1 METLMS
7 AVGPRGLAPAKR
19 ASEVDFRSGTALEQL
34 SAQVQE
40 LVQLEQCEFGD
51 QTALEVHTAKDFIF
65 NMLGLVQKVDQRLPV
80 SNEYLLLS
88 GGARE
93 GVLDLNPEELG
104 DYAKG
109 VDFDLDFT
117 LLVPAIKLHDR
128 NQPVTLDMRQS
139 APCHSWLSLRLC
151 DQAMLARWRSCC
163 EDEEG
168 AGSPADAE
176 DGCTENGETGTGGGG
191 GRGALLSLQP
201 PSPQS
206 LDGCYFSPTLVA
218 DWFWEVVG
226 VAVEELKRNPQRGIP
241 VPDRV
246 ERNGPVTTLV
256 LTAGTSRVLYDLLP
270 VVSFRGW
277 PAVAQGWLT
286 TNHFWD
292 GKITEEEAISGF
304 YLLPCCSPRGGRPDR
319 EWRLA
324 FSRSEVQLKKCVP
337 YPMAQ
342 AFQAAKAVLT
352 RLLSRPRMGLSLY
365 HLRALLFWACD
376 RLPAAYLGCPE
387 RETPARL
394 LLGLLDDLAHCI
406 LGKNCPN
413 YFLPQCNMLEHL
425 ADGAALLAARKLAH
439 LRSDPGE
446 HLRAALEQARQASRL
461 KKEAAGLATNGYG
474 PGGGGPGGLSSSL
487 GSPGAHQL
495 SPQDDKL
502 AQRLQQLVTENPGK
516 SISVFLNPD
525 DVTRPHFRIDDKFF

>member
-7 AVGPRGLAPAKR
+7 AVAPRAPATVKR
-19 ASEVDFRSGTALEQL
+19 VSEVDFRSGTTLEQL

-40 LVQLEQCEFGD
+40 LVQLEQGEFGD

-80 SNEYLLLS
+80 ANEYLLLS

-93 GVLDLNPEELG
+93 GVLDLNPEDLG

-117 LLVPAIKLHDR
+117 LLVPALKLHDR
-128 NQPVTLDMRQS
+128 NQPVTLDMRHS
-139 APCHSWLSLRLC
+139 PPCHSWLSLCLC
-151 DQAMLARWRSCC
+151 DPAVLTRWSICC
-163 EDEEG
+163 QDEKNRDNKVVEDEEEETD
-168 AGSPADAE
+168 AVLGSIP
-176 DGCTENGETGTGGGG
+176 
-191 GRGALLSLQP
+191 SLQP
-201 PSPQS
+201 LQS
-206 LDGCYFSPTLVA
+206 LDGCYFSPLLVT
-218 DWFWEVVG
+218 DWFWSVVG
-226 VAVEELKRNPQRGIP
+226 MAVEELRRNPQRGIP

-246 ERNGPVTTLV
+246 ERNGPLTTLI
-256 LTAGTSRVLYDLLP
+256 LTAGTSRILYDLLP

-304 YLLPCCSPRGGRPDR
+304 YLLPCCSPAASPSTRPDR

-342 AFQAAKAVLT
+342 AFQAAKAVLS
-352 RLLSRPRMGLSLY
+352 RLLARPRTGLSLY
-365 HLRALLFWACD
+365 HLRTLMFWACD
-376 RLPAAYLGCPE
+376 RLPVTYLSCPDH
-387 RETPARL
+387 ETPARL
-394 LLGLLDDLAHCI
+394 FLGLLDDLAHCI

-413 YFLPQCNMLEHL
+413 HFLPQCNMLEHL
-425 ADGAALLAARKLAH
+425 TDSAALLVARKLAH
-439 LRSDPGE
+439 LRSDPAE
-446 HLRAALEQARQASRL
+446 HLRAALEQAQQACQL
-461 KKEAAGLATNGYG
+461 KREAAVAASNGH
-474 PGGGGPGGLSSSL
+474 GLSSPSH
-487 GSPGAHQL
+487 GYGAG
-495 SPQDDKL
+495 SPQDDRL

-525 DVTRPHFRIDDKFF
+525 DVTRPHFRIDDKFY

>member
-7 AVGPRGLAPAKR
+7 AVAPRAPATVKR
-19 ASEVDFRSGTALEQL
+19 VSEVDFRSGTTLEQL

-40 LVQLEQCEFGD
+40 LVQLEQGEFGD

-65 NMLGLVQKVDQRLPV
+65 NMLGLVQKVDKRLPIA
-80 SNEYLLLS
+80 NEYLLLS

-93 GVLDLNPEELG
+93 GVLDLNPEDLG

-117 LLVPAIKLHDR
+117 LLVPALKLHDR
-128 NQPVTLDMRQS
+128 NQPVTLDMRHS
-139 APCHSWLSLRLC
+139 PPCHSWLSLRLC
-151 DQAMLARWRSCC
+151 DPAMLTRWSICC
-163 EDEEG
+163 QDEKNRENKDMEDEEEETE
-168 AGSPADAE
+168 AVRGSIPS
-176 DGCTENGETGTGGGG
+176 
-191 GRGALLSLQP
+191 LLP
-201 PSPQS
+201 PQT
-206 LDGCYFSPTLVA
+206 LDGCYFSPLLVA
-218 DWFWEVVG
+218 DWFWSVVG
-226 VAVEELKRNPQRGIP
+226 TAVEELRRNPQRGIP

-246 ERNGPVTTLV
+246 ERNGPLTTLI
-256 LTAGTSRVLYDLLP
+256 LTAGTSRILYDLLP

-304 YLLPCCSPRGGRPDR
+304 YLLPCCSPAASPSTRPDR

-342 AFQAAKAVLT
+342 AFQAAKAVLS
-352 RLLSRPRMGLSLY
+352 RLLARPRTGLSLY
-365 HLRALLFWACD
+365 HLRTLMFWACD
-376 RLPAAYLGCPE
+376 RLPTTYLSCSDH
-387 RETPARL
+387 ETPARL
-394 LLGLLDDLAHCI
+394 FLGLLDDLAHCI

-425 ADGAALLAARKLAH
+425 TDSAALLVARKLAH
-439 LRSDPGE
+439 LRSDPAE
-446 HLRAALEQARQASRL
+446 HLRAALEQAQQACQL
-461 KKEAAGLATNGYG
+461 KREAAVAAASN
-474 PGGGGPGGLSSSL
+474 GLSSPSH
-487 GSPGAHQL
+487 GYGAG
-495 SPQDDKL
+495 SPQDDRL

-525 DVTRPHFRIDDKFF
+525 DVTRPHFRIDDKFY